1 MTRNETED
9 MNELYCISPA
19 LFCSCDELYVCQA
32 CYEQGKEEETEEQL
46 KEITNFLKTED
57 NNGT

>member
-19 LFCSCDELYVCQA
+19 LFCSCDELHICQS
-32 CYEQGKEEETEEQL
+32 CYEQGKEEEDKEQL
-46 KEITNFLKTED
+46 TEIINFLKEE
-57 NNGT
+57 NGT